1 MYTVT
6 LTKQKYYTLIDT
18 ILPRGRKTLEKYS
31 SLGTVSQENGYL
43 NGSAEKK
50 RGFHASSIGI
60 DFNLH
65 RFN

>member
-18 ILPRGRKTLEKYS
+18 ILPTGEKTLEKYS

-43 NGSAEKK
+43 MQECYK
-50 RGFHASSIGI
+50 RTT
-60 DFNLH
+60 
-65 RFN
+65 